1 MFRSASSKI
10 FRYFSKSFFPFEFFA
25 MINLMTENEGVSIV
39 EKSLGAVKTRHHSV
53 TIEFN
58 NYVHSIA
65 NVSLMSDH
73 KFADN
78 LRRANKRESRCPDS
92 PLMNDGRRNVEHLIT
107 PLFSIATSAR

>member
-1 MFRSASSKI
+1 
-10 FRYFSKSFFPFEFFA
+10 
-25 MINLMTENEGVSIV
+25 MTKNKGVSIV
-39 EKSLGAVKTRHHSV
+39 EKPLGMVKTRHRSAV

-58 NYVHSIA
+58 NYVIA
-65 NVSLMSDH
+65 NVSLMSGH

-92 PLMNDGRRNVEHLIT
+92 PLMNDGRRNSEHLIT